1 FFFFSS
7 RRRHTSFSRDWSSD
21 VCSSDLRPGMDDKTR
36 ARLLRIQRAEQQ
48 CTDLISALLLLS
60 RNERGHGAS
69 DVRRVAEQLLD
80 AHRAQLGG
88 KPLELR
94 LEGEGELVVD
104 APESAI
110 NVALGNL
117 IGNAVKY
124 TTHGEVIVRLLDDA
138 VEVVDSGPGLSA
150 EDAARLFERGY
161 RGTHA
166 EHSLGGGIGLSIVRR
181 LCKLYGWEVR
191 VLPGEERGVVATLT
205 FSVSDAE

>member
-1 FFFFSS
+1 MRIS
-7 RRRHTSFSRDWSSD
+7 DWSSD
-21 VCSSDLRPGMDDKTR
+21 VCSSDL
-36 ARLLRIQRAEQQ
+36 
-48 CTDLISALLLLS
+48 
-60 RNERGHGAS
+60 
-69 DVRRVAEQLLD
+69 LLD

-94 LEGEGELVVD
+94 LEGDDELVVD

-166 EHSLGGGIGLSIVRR
+166 EHSLGGGIDRKSTR
-181 LCKLYGWEVR
+181 LN
-191 VLPGEERGVVATLT
+191 
-205 FSVSDAE
+205 SSH

>member
-1 FFFFSS
+1 MHRARKSNA
-7 RRRHTSFSRDWSSD
+7 D
-21 VCSSDLRPGMDDKTR
+21 VSHELRTPLAVVKGAGELLRARPGSDANTR

-60 RNERGHGAS
+60 RNERGHGAT

-94 LEGEGELVVD
+94 LEGDDELVVD

-150 EDAARLFERGY
+150 EEDRKSTRLNSS
-161 RGTHA
+161 H
-166 EHSLGGGIGLSIVRR
+166 
-181 LCKLYGWEVR
+181 
-191 VLPGEERGVVATLT
+191 
-205 FSVSDAE
+205 